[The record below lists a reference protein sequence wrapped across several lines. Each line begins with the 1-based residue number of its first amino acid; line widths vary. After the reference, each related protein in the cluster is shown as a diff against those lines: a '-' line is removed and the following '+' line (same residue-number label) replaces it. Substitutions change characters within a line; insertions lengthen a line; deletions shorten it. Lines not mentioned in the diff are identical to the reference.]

1 MAHSWGRH
9 DRVGMEIIDS
19 MRIQAKIDAD
29 LAGQDPNER
38 LIQSL
43 SLAFDPAPSGVLGR
57 SFG

>member
-1 MAHSWGRH
+1 
-9 DRVGMEIIDS
+9 MEIIDS

-38 LIQSL
+38 LIESL